1 MSDAADLLSRKL
13 DAMLAGQAEAAARLD
28 GIEEALRS
36 VVASVAGLVPILGTH
51 REMLQRIL
59 EAAAADGDGSEL
71 SEALRHV
78 EAALDALVDAQ
89 ARTTQALSGLPATVE
104 DAAARGA
111 RRALGATAPAREPA
125 R

>member
-1 MSDAADLLSRKL
+1 MNDLADLLSRKL
-13 DAMLAGQAEAAARLD
+13 DAVLAGQAAAAVRLD

-36 VVASVAGLVPILGTH
+36 VVATIAGLVPILGTH

-59 EAAAADGDGSEL
+59 EAAAAEDAGGSEL
-71 SEALRHV
+71 AEALRQV
-78 EAALDALVDAQ
+78 EAALGAMLDAQ
-89 ARTTQALSGLPATVE
+89 ARMTQALAGLPDAVE

-111 RRALGATAPAREPA
+111 RLALAAAAEEPG